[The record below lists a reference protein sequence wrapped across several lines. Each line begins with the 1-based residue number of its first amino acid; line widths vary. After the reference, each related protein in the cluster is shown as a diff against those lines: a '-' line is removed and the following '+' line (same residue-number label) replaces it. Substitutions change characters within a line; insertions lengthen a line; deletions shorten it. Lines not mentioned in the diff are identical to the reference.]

1 MARGQGSGAR
11 AMSILTASA
20 NDALRDAT
28 PRPFWIDRDD
38 HPASCS
44 PLSGQ
49 VNADLVI
56 VGGGL
61 TGLWAAISAR
71 EANPESSVV
80 LLEAKS
86 IAFGASGRNGGF
98 ISESLTHGIAHGI
111 AMWPDEMSTLL
122 RMGRENLA
130 EIAEFVAAEGIDAG
144 LRICGKT
151 AVAVRPHQVEQL
163 RASVELH
170 KQFGEDAEFLSGEQ
184 VRADVNSPTY
194 LAGMRLRT
202 GSGLLDPALLCWGLK
217 RAALIRGVRIHE
229 GTEVTGIKMSGA
241 GVAIRTALGAVRA
254 KRVLLATNAYPP
266 LLKRLRSWVLPI
278 YDHVLVTEPLSATQL
293 ADIGW
298 LENQGMTD
306 SGNQFHYYRRTP
318 DDRILW
324 GGYDAVYYF
333 GNRTDAAREQRDRSH
348 QLLARQFFDTFP
360 QLRGL
365 RFTHRWAGLIDSTS
379 RFTPLIG
386 TALDGRMAYSVGYTG
401 LGVAASR
408 FGALTALDLLGGQD
422 TERTRLGL
430 VRKQPM
436 RFPPEP
442 LRYPT
447 VQFTRAALARE
458 DRTGKRGVWLRT
470 LDHFGV
476 GFNS

>member
-1 MARGQGSGAR
+1 
-11 AMSILTASA
+11 MSTIIASA
-20 NDALRDAT
+20 SNALRDAA
-28 PRPFWIDRDD
+28 PIPFWTDRQDA
-38 HPASCS
+38 PPMCS
-44 PLSGQ
+44 PLIGQ
-49 VNADLVI
+49 ASADLVI
-56 VGGGL
+56 IGGGL

-71 EANPESSVV
+71 EADPSRSVV

-98 ISESLTHGIAHGI
+98 ISESLTHGIAHGLAI
-111 AMWPDEMSTLL
+111 WPSEMETLL

-130 EIAEFVAAEGIDAG
+130 DIAKFIEAERIDAG
-144 LRICGKT
+144 LRLCGKT
-151 AVAVRPHQVEQL
+151 AVATKPHQVDQL
-163 RASVELH
+163 RESTQLH
-170 KQFGEDAEFLSGEQ
+170 QRFGEDAFFLDVEQ

-194 LAGMRLRT
+194 LAGMRVRS
-202 GSGLLDPALLCWGLK
+202 GSGLLDPAMLCWGLK
-217 RAALIRGVRIHE
+217 RAALSRGVRIYE
-229 GTEVTGIKMSGA
+229 GTEVTGVKVSGSGLA
-241 GVAIRTALGAVRA
+241 VRTPLGAVRA
-254 KRVLLATNAYPP
+254 RQVLLATNAYPP
-266 LLKRLRSWVLPI
+266 LLRKIRSWVLPI
-278 YDHVLVTEPLSATQL
+278 YDHVLVTEPLNSSQL
-293 ADIGW
+293 TDIGW

-333 GNRTDAAREQRDRSH
+333 GNQTSAAREQRDRSH
-348 QLLARQFFDTFP
+348 QLLANQFFDTFP

-408 FGALTALDLLGGQD
+408 FGALTALDLLAARS
-422 TERTRLGL
+422 TERTRLTL
-430 VRKQPM
+430 VQKKPM

-458 DRTGKRGVWLRT
+458 DRTGKRGRWLRA
-470 LDHFGV
+470 LDRFGV

>member
-1 MARGQGSGAR
+1 
-11 AMSILTASA
+11 MSTIIAST
-20 NDALRDAT
+20 NNALRDAA
-28 PRPFWIDRDD
+28 PIPFWTDRQDA
-38 HPASCS
+38 PPMCS
-44 PLSGQ
+44 PLIGQ
-49 VNADLVI
+49 ASADLVI
-56 VGGGL
+56 IGGGL

-71 EANPESSVV
+71 EADPSRSVV

-98 ISESLTHGIAHGI
+98 ISESLTHGIAHGLAI
-111 AMWPDEMSTLL
+111 WPSEMETLL

-130 EIAEFVAAEGIDAG
+130 DIAKFIEAERIDAG
-144 LRICGKT
+144 LRLCGKT
-151 AVAVRPHQVEQL
+151 AVATKPHQVDQL
-163 RASVELH
+163 RESTQLH
-170 KQFGEDAEFLSGEQ
+170 QRFGEDAFFLDVEQ

-194 LAGMRLRT
+194 LAGMRVRS
-202 GSGLLDPALLCWGLK
+202 GSGLLDPAMLCWGLK
-217 RAALIRGVRIHE
+217 RAALSRGVRIYE
-229 GTEVTGIKMSGA
+229 GTEVTGVKVSGSGLA
-241 GVAIRTALGAVRA
+241 VRTPLGAVRA
-254 KRVLLATNAYPP
+254 RQVLLATNAYPP
-266 LLKRLRSWVLPI
+266 LLRKIRSWVLPI
-278 YDHVLVTEPLSATQL
+278 YDHVLVTEPLNSSQL
-293 ADIGW
+293 TDIGW

-333 GNRTDAAREQRDRSH
+333 GNQTSAAREQRDRSH
-348 QLLARQFFDTFP
+348 QLLANQFFDTFP

-408 FGALTALDLLGGQD
+408 FGALTALDLLAARS
-422 TERTRLGL
+422 TERTRLTL
-430 VRKQPM
+430 VQKKPM

-458 DRTGKRGVWLRT
+458 DRTGKRGRWLRA
-470 LDHFGV
+470 LDRFGV

>member
-1 MARGQGSGAR
+1 
-11 AMSILTASA
+11 MSTIIAST
-20 NDALRDAT
+20 NNALRDAA
-28 PRPFWIDRDD
+28 PIPFWTDRQDA
-38 HPASCS
+38 PPMCS
-44 PLSGQ
+44 PLIGQ
-49 VNADLVI
+49 ASADLVI
-56 VGGGL
+56 IGGGL

-71 EANPESSVV
+71 EADPSRSVV

-98 ISESLTHGIAHGI
+98 ISESLTHGIAHGLAI
-111 AMWPDEMSTLL
+111 WPSEMETLL

-130 EIAEFVAAEGIDAG
+130 DIAKFIEAERIDAG
-144 LRICGKT
+144 LRLCGKT
-151 AVAVRPHQVEQL
+151 AVATKPHQVDQL
-163 RASVELH
+163 RESTQLH
-170 KQFGEDAEFLSGEQ
+170 QRFGEDAFFLDVEQ

-194 LAGMRLRT
+194 LAGMRVHS
-202 GSGLLDPALLCWGLK
+202 GSGLLDPAMLCWGLK
-217 RAALIRGVRIHE
+217 RAALSRGVRIYE
-229 GTEVTGIKMSGA
+229 GTEVTGVKVSGSGLA
-241 GVAIRTALGAVRA
+241 VRTPLGAVRA
-254 KRVLLATNAYPP
+254 RQVLLATNAYPP
-266 LLKRLRSWVLPI
+266 LLRKIRSWVLPI
-278 YDHVLVTEPLSATQL
+278 YDHVLVTEPLNSSQL
-293 ADIGW
+293 TDIGW

-333 GNRTDAAREQRDRSH
+333 GNQTSAAREQRDRSH
-348 QLLARQFFDTFP
+348 QLLANQFFDTFP

-408 FGALTALDLLGGQD
+408 FGALTALDLLAARS
-422 TERTRLGL
+422 TERTRLTL
-430 VRKQPM
+430 VQKKPM

-458 DRTGKRGVWLRT
+458 DRTGKRGRWLRA
-470 LDHFGV
+470 LDRFGV

>member
-1 MARGQGSGAR
+1 
-11 AMSILTASA
+11 MSTIMSSA
-20 NDALRDAT
+20 NDALSDAA
-28 PRPFWIDRDD
+28 PIPFWTDRPDAP
-38 HPASCS
+38 PACS
-44 PLSGQ
+44 PLIGQ
-49 VNADLVI
+49 ISADLVI
-56 VGGGL
+56 IGGGL

-71 EANPESSVV
+71 EADPSRSLV

-98 ISESLTHGIAHGI
+98 ISESLTHGIAHGLAI
-111 AMWPDEMSTLL
+111 WPAELETLL

-130 EIAEFVAAEGIDAG
+130 DIAKFVEAERIDAG
-144 LRICGKT
+144 LRLCGKT
-151 AVAVRPHQVEQL
+151 AVATKPHQVDQL
-163 RASVELH
+163 RQSTKLH
-170 KQFGEDAEFLSGEQ
+170 QRFGEDALFLDGEQ
-184 VRADVNSPTY
+184 VRADVDSPTY
-194 LAGMRLRT
+194 LAGMRLRS
-202 GSGLLDPALLCWGLK
+202 GSGLLDPAMLCWGLK
-217 RAALIRGVRIHE
+217 RAALKRGVLIHE
-229 GTEVTGIKMSGA
+229 ATEVTGVKISGSGLA
-241 GVAIRTALGAVRA
+241 VRTPMGAVRA
-254 KRVLLATNAYPP
+254 GQVLLATNAYPP
-266 LLKRLRSWVLPI
+266 LLRRLRSWVLPI

-293 ADIGW
+293 TDIGW

-318 DDRILW
+318 DDRVLW

-333 GNRTDAAREQRDRSH
+333 GNKTSAAREQRDRSH
-348 QLLARQFFDTFP
+348 QLLANQFFDTFP

-408 FGALTALDLLGGQD
+408 FGALTALDLLAARS
-422 TERTRLGL
+422 TERTSLTL
-430 VRKQPM
+430 VQKKPM

-458 DRTGKRGVWLRT
+458 DRTGNRGLWLRV
-470 LDHFGV
+470 LDRFGV